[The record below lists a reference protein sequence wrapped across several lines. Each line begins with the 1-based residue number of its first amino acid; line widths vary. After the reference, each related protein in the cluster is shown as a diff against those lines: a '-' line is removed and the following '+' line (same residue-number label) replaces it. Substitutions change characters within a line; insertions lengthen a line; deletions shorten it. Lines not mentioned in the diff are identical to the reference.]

1 MKLSNWMKGALGSLV
16 AVIGLAWA
24 LTASGVVVWEVPF
37 HGGMTKYGVLYSYDS
52 SHLRQATPATAGMVL
67 STNGSSSPPTW
78 VNGLLGSGTGMKI
91 TQGQVVLDGSNPT
104 PASHGLTTVSACT
117 LTNNRV
123 IAMTAQEPVTLTYAT
138 AATGLNVFA
147 WWHNAT
153 MAGVAPATDSN
164 DVISWICVGT

>member
-67 STNGSSSPPTW
+67 STNGSSGPPTW
-78 VNGLLGSGTGMKI
+78 VNGLLGTGTGYKI
-91 TQGQVVLDGSNPT
+91 AAGQVTLDGSNPT
-104 PASHGLTTVSACT
+104 QASHGLTTVTACS
-117 LTNNRV
+117 LTSNR
-123 IAMTAQEPVTLTYAT
+123 ITAMTANEPHQVTYAT
-138 AATGLNVFA
+138 AATGLNIFA

-153 MAGVAPATDSN
+153 MAGVSASTDSN
-164 DVISWICVGT
+164 DVISWICLGT